1 MCRKTS
7 KEDLSTNSCHYL
19 TNKKIPETY
28 IKRYHFFVSGI
39 RYVERV
45 NLFSV
50 LIEEVHHL
58 LQILLAVHI
67 KSMSAFRHNDTLT
80 LRTGILQ
87 SGTYSVQSA
96 ISLELLLIQALP
108 YICTTT
114 G

>member
-1 MCRKTS
+1 MCRKTW

-67 KSMSAFRHNDTLT
+67 NPCPP
-80 LRTGILQ
+80 
-87 SGTYSVQSA
+87 SGTMTHSHCAPAYYKAAHIVFNP
-96 ISLELLLIQALP
+96 LYP
-108 YICTTT
+108 WNYY
-114 G
+114 